1 MVNQGRSDILTT
13 ELACIRCGAVH
24 TATGRELGCPACQGS
39 VPANFEVAGDRGA
52 WALDERARGMW
63 RYASRLPVAAGDA
76 VSLGEGATP
85 LLECP
90 DLGVMAKCEFVNPTG
105 SFKDRLAAAAI
116 SWAKAA
122 GLPGVLAASSGN
134 AGAAVAAY
142 AARAGLPC
150 LILTTRAFPGTMQR
164 QMRSYGAM
172 VVATPTAPD
181 RWTLAR
187 EVTRRWGWLPVSNVT
202 DPPVGSHPVGI
213 EGYRTIAYEI
223 AEACTPAAVVVP
235 VGYGDSIAGIWRGFA
250 DLLALGR
257 LKAAPRMIAAESYG
271 SLKAAL
277 DGGAEGPA
285 DTKGSG
291 SIAYS
296 AAVPRSTYQALR
308 AIRAS
313 GGTAVPVTDAEA
325 VQARRDLA
333 QREGLLVEISS
344 ALALAA
350 ARKLPAGDGP
360 VLCLLTSTGIK
371 DVEVGEDTAE
381 LPLCAPD
388 LGSLAGL
395 LKERY
400 GFAAD

>member
-1 MVNQGRSDILTT
+1 MNLTT
-13 ELACIRCGAVH
+13 QLRCIRCGA
-24 TATGRELGCPACQGS
+24 TTQATGRELGCPDCRANQ
-39 VPANFEVAGDRGA
+39 PANFEVVDGPAPRDWVAAGPRGV
-52 WALDERARGMW
+52 W
-63 RYASRLPVAAGDA
+63 RFASRLPVPAAAA
-76 VSLGEGATP
+76 VTLGEGATP
-85 LLECP
+85 LLRSER
-90 DLGVMAKCEFVNPTG
+90 LGIAAKCEFVNPTG
-105 SFKDRLAAAAI
+105 SFKDRLASVAI
-116 SWAKAA
+116 SWCKSA
-122 GLPGVLAASSGN
+122 GLPGVVAASSGN

-223 AEACTPAAVVVP
+223 AEDLGWRAPAAVVVP

-250 DLLALGR
+250 DLQAMGVLNSV
-257 LKAAPRMIAAESYG
+257 PRMVAAESYG
-271 SLKAAL
+271 SLRTAL

-285 DTKGSG
+285 DTKGTG
-291 SIAYS
+291 SVAYS
-296 AAVPRSTYQALR
+296 AAVPRGTLQALR

-313 GGTAVPVTDAEA
+313 GGTAIPVTDAEA
-325 VQARRDLA
+325 IRARRDLA

-360 VLCLLTSTGIK
+360 VVCLLTSTGIK
-371 DVEVGEDTAE
+371 DVEVGESDAE
-381 LPLCAPD
+381 LPLAEPD
-388 LGSLAGL
+388 LASLHRV
-395 LKERY
+395 LKEQY
-400 GFAAD
+400 GFATD

>member
-1 MVNQGRSDILTT
+1 MNGTT
-13 ELACIRCGAVH
+13 RLRCIRCGSLHA
-24 TATGRELGCPACQGS
+24 ATGRELGCPACQHS
-39 VPANFEVAGDRGA
+39 VPANFEVVAPSA
-52 WALDERARGMW
+52 PWAVDERARGMW
-63 RYASRLPVAAGDA
+63 RYASRLPVPAAAA

-85 LLECP
+85 MLDCP
-90 DLGVMAKCEFVNPTG
+90 RLGAMAKCEFVNPTG
-105 SFKDRLAAAAI
+105 SFKDRLAATAI
-116 SWAKAA
+116 SWAKAN
-122 GLPGVLAASSGN
+122 GLPGVVAASSGN

-142 AARAGLPC
+142 ASRAGLPC

-223 AEACTPAAVVVP
+223 AAEGVPAAVVVP

-257 LKAAPRMIAAESYG
+257 LKKAPRMVAAESYG

-291 SIAYS
+291 SIAHS
-296 AAVPRSTYQALR
+296 AAVPRSTHQALH

-313 GGTAVPVTDAEA
+313 GGTAIPVTDAEA

-333 QREGLLVEISS
+333 RQEGLLVEISS
-344 ALALAA
+344 AMALAA
-350 ARKLPAGDGP
+350 ARKLPAADGP
-360 VLCLLTSTGIK
+360 VVCLLTSTGIK
-371 DVEVGEDTAE
+371 DVEVGEAPDE
-381 LPLCAPD
+381 LPLCPPD
-388 LGSLAGL
+388 LGGLSAL